1 MSQNNNPQNKA
12 TRKRSVAWIYYS
24 IIAAFCTCVGF
35 ATDIRALLP
44 AALAAAY
51 AVYLYRG
58 GRFVL
63 WIW

>member
-1 MSQNNNPQNKA
+1 MSQPNPQGKP
-12 TRKRSVAWIYYS
+12 TRKRSIAWIYYS
-24 IIAAFCTCVGF
+24 IISVVAICIGF

-44 AALAAAY
+44 GIIAAAY

>member
-1 MSQNNNPQNKA
+1 MSQNDNTKNKP
-12 TRKRSVAWIYYS
+12 TRKRSLAWIYYS
-24 IIAAFCTCVGF
+24 IIAAVGTYFGF
-35 ATDIRALLP
+35 ATDIRALLL

>member
-1 MSQNNNPQNKA
+1 MNQDNGTQNKP
-12 TRKRSVAWIYYS
+12 TRKRSLAWIYYS
-24 IIAAFCTCVGF
+24 VIAVVATCFGF
-35 ATDIRALLP
+35 ATDIRALLL
-44 AALAAAY
+44 AVIAAAY